1 MKRII
6 SLILSSALALGLL
19 SGCGGVTS
27 SAPPADASPSES
39 GSQSEQGNA
48 AALGSLSTFSSD
60 TLDGGI
66 FTQDDVKAKDITVVN
81 FWSTTCGPCIVE
93 MPDLAEFAK
102 ALPDNVQLVTVCLDG
117 YGNEDAVRE
126 IVQQA
131 GFEEPVLLTGSDD
144 LLELARN
151 LIYTPTTVLADSDG
165 ELVGDAIIG
174 AKKDL
179 SAVYLEAVNQAL
191 AAGGK
196 DEITLE
202 TN

>member
-1 MKRII
+1 M
-6 SLILSSALALGLL
+6 
-19 SGCGGVTS
+19 
-27 SAPPADASPSES
+27 
-39 GSQSEQGNA
+39 
-48 AALGSLSTFSSD
+48 
-60 TLDGGI
+60 
-66 FTQDDVKAKDITVVN
+66 VN

-144 LLELARN
+144 LLELSRN

-165 ELVGDAIIG
+165 KLVGDAIIG

-179 SAVYLEAVNQAL
+179 PAVYLEAVNQAL

-196 DEITLE
+196 DEISLE
-202 TN
+202 TD

>member
-1 MKRII
+1 
-6 SLILSSALALGLL
+6 
-19 SGCGGVTS
+19 
-27 SAPPADASPSES
+27 
-39 GSQSEQGNA
+39 
-48 AALGSLSTFSSD
+48 
-60 TLDGGI
+60 
-66 FTQDDVKAKDITVVN
+66 
-81 FWSTTCGPCIVE
+81 

-144 LLELARN
+144 LLELSRN

-165 ELVGDAIIG
+165 KLVGDAIIG

-179 SAVYLEAVNQAL
+179 PAVYLEAVNQAL

-196 DEITLE
+196 DEISLE
-202 TN
+202 TD